1 MRKSFYFRRTM
12 MMTPGNRPDRILK
25 ATNLA
30 CDALVIDL
38 EDSIPPNQKQAARR
52 CVVDVLKEL
61 PANNQELCVRI
72 NGLDTNYWRDD
83 LQDLPLKM
91 IDSLMIPKI
100 ESAKALIELEDHLVR
115 LGVDQEQ
122 EYPLQLIVMIET
134 QRGILNAISIAD
146 ALART
151 SALFFGSGDYTSET
165 GAKVNANALHYP
177 RSVVTAA
184 AGARKIQAVD
194 AAFFENVRDARA
206 TREDALIAREF
217 GFCGKVVFHPNQI
230 EAVNEVFSPSP
241 EELARAAKIV
251 AAYQESAA
259 RGLGT
264 VLVDDVFV
272 AIDLVAPAQR
282 LLDLAEQ
289 LSKKK

>member
-1 MRKSFYFRRTM
+1 MRKPFYFRRTM
-12 MMTPGNRPDRILK
+12 MITPGNRPDRILK
-25 ATNLA
+25 ATSLA

-52 CVVDVLKEL
+52 CVVDVLKDL
-61 PANNQELCVRI
+61 PSNNQELCVRI
-72 NGLDTNYWRDD
+72 NGLDTRYGLDD

-100 ESAKALIELEDHLVR
+100 ESAQALLELEDHLVR
-115 LGVDQEQ
+115 LGVDLEQ
-122 EYPLQLIVMIET
+122 EHPLQLIVMIET
-134 QRGILNAISIAD
+134 PRGVLNALSIAD
-146 ALART
+146 ALPRT
-151 SALFFGSGDYTSET
+151 SALFFGSGDYTSAT
-165 GAKVNANALHYP
+165 GARVNANALHYP

-194 AAFFENVRDARA
+194 AAFFEHVRDSRA

-230 EAVNEVFSPSP
+230 EVVNEVFSPSL
-241 EELARAAKIV
+241 EEIAKATKIV

-259 RGLGT
+259 KGLGT
-264 VLVDDVFV
+264 VLVNDVFV

-282 LLDLAEQ
+282 LIDLADQ

>member
-1 MRKSFYFRRTM
+1 MRKPFYFRRTM

-25 ATNLA
+25 ATSLA

-38 EDSIPPNQKQAARR
+38 EDSIPANQKQAARR
-52 CVVDVLKEL
+52 CVVDVLKDL
-61 PANNQELCVRI
+61 PSNNQELCVRI
-72 NGLDTNYWRDD
+72 NGLDTSYGLDD
-83 LQDLPLKM
+83 LQDLPLQM

-100 ESAKALIELEDHLVR
+100 ESAQALLELEDHLVR
-115 LGVDQEQ
+115 LGVDLEQ
-122 EYPLQLIVMIET
+122 EHPMQLIVMIET
-134 QRGILNAISIAD
+134 PRGVLNALSIAD
-146 ALART
+146 ALPRT
-151 SALFFGSGDYTSET
+151 SALFFGSGDYTSAT
-165 GAKVNANALHYP
+165 GARVNANTLHYP

-194 AAFFENVRDARA
+194 AAFFEHVRDSRA

-230 EAVNEVFSPSP
+230 EVVNEVFSPSL
-241 EELARAAKIV
+241 EEIAKATKIV

-259 RGLGT
+259 KGLGT
-264 VLVDDVFV
+264 VLVNDVFV

-282 LLDLAEQ
+282 LIDLADQ